1 MCGEH
6 TREILGE
13 LGYDDGA
20 IGDLRARGL
29 VTWPGD
35 DYPFGV

>member
-1 MCGEH
+1 MVGEH

-13 LGYDDGA
+13 LGYDDDA
-20 IGDLRARGL
+20 VDDFHPRV
-29 VTWPGD
+29 VTWPGE